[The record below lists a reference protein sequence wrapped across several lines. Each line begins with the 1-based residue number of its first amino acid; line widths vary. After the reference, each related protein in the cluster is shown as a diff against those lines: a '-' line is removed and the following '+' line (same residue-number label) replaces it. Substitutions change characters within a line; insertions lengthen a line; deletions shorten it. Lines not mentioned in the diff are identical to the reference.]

1 MKMRDLFSGYY
12 PLTEN
17 ELKEIWKECVFA
29 FDTNILLHV
38 YRYTPKARERFFD
51 ILNKLRDRIWVP
63 YQVAF
68 EYQKERDNVIRQRLK
83 GYETLLSEKSKCFSN
98 FKPSLDKCAF
108 LNDDDKSSIKSVLEE
123 AEQKIENIIE
133 NDKLKNDSINFDEI
147 RDCLDEI
154 LGDNIGNHYTQEQ
167 LKLIYKQAEERFNNK
182 IPPGYEDNK
191 KPVPEKY
198 GDFII
203 WRQLIDY
210 AKSHKKPL
218 IFVTDDKKEDWWLK
232 CEGQRKGVRPELVQE
247 IKSEAGMVFHM
258 YSNDKFMEYAE
269 QLLNLPHEQ
278 EIIDEAR
285 DINFEDEEQ
294 EVQEDNIN
302 EYLPSTKVSSLDVI
316 NHPINQIASQLAQLK
331 KHELDI
337 INKTRKQAVEELII
351 SKKTAENSLIASLDI
366 MSKSMKEF
374 YEHLPQLRN
383 NHLIITNHTRDTLI
397 ENLSILKQQNRN
409 IELNIINQLK
419 NLSR

>member
-1 MKMRDLFSGYY
+1 MRDLFPGYY
-12 PLTEN
+12 PPTEN
-17 ELKEIWKECVFA
+17 ELKEIWKECIFT
-29 FDTNILLHV
+29 FDTNILLHI

-68 EYQKERDNVIRQRLK
+68 EYQKERDNAIRQRLK
-83 GYETLLSEKSKCFSN
+83 GYETLLSEKSKYFSN
-98 FKPSLDKCAF
+98 FKASLDKYAF
-108 LNDDDKSSIKSVLEE
+108 LNDEDKSTIQSVLEE

-133 NDKLKNDSINFDEI
+133 NDKLKNESVNFDEI

-154 LGDNIGNHYTQEQ
+154 LGDNIGTQYTLEQ
-167 LKLIYKQAEERFNNK
+167 SKLIYKQAEERFNNK

-210 AKSHKKPL
+210 AKSCKKAL
-218 IFVTDDKKEDWWLK
+218 IFVTDDKKEDWWLIR
-232 CEGQRKGVRPELVQE
+232 EGQRKGVRPELVQE
-247 IKSEAGMVFHM
+247 MKSEASIVFHM

-269 QLLNLPHEQ
+269 QFFNLPHEQ

-285 DINFEDEEQ
+285 DIHLENKEQ
-294 EVQEDNIN
+294 EVQEYNIN
-302 EYLPSTKVSSLDVI
+302 EYLPSTKVSNLDIV
-316 NHPINQIASQLAQLK
+316 NQPINQIASQLAQIK

-337 INKTRKQAVEELII
+337 INQIRKQGVEELII
-351 SKKTAENSLIASLDI
+351 SKKTAENNLIASLDI

-383 NHLIITNHTRDTLI
+383 NYLFITNHTRDTLI

-409 IELNIINQLK
+409 IELNIINQLR